1 MKKLLNAK
9 IVEKHWIWAI
19 APVIIFL
26 VAVIVFTSFA
36 VTNKDVTKGM
46 NIGIDFAGG
55 SILTVE
61 LGSDILNDK
70 SKYDEHYKAIEN
82 ILTSNEIAK
91 QVVEIAKEMGI
102 EISESAAVASIS
114 YVQTSGSGGEMSL
127 VIKYDNISST
137 FDNATNDLTTE
148 RNKLLENQI
157 KSYYETNYADAGVTI
172 STSYIGATASADLI
186 KTALVAVSVSLVL
199 ILIYIMI
206 RFEVLSG
213 VAAIIGLIHDVAM
226 MVFLVIIFRI
236 QVNSAFIAALITI
249 VSYSINN
256 TIVVFDRVRE
266 NKKKEIGGSKSM
278 GRTRSAI
285 VDNNKIVNA
294 SVMQTLTRS
303 INSTI
308 TTMVAIT
315 LFAIIGTASVR
326 EFALP
331 VIFGLVAGF
340 YSSLVI
346 APSLYCLMKNSI
358 DKRKLMDRDGAVK
371 KDKDKPKYAGVKN

>member
-1 MKKLLNAK
+1 MKMPKKAR
-9 IVEKHWIWAI
+9 IVEKHGIWAI
-19 APVIIFL
+19 APVLIFL
-26 VAVIVFTSFA
+26 IAVIVFTSFA
-36 VTNKDVTKGM
+36 VKNKDMSKGM

-61 LGSDILNDK
+61 LGSDILND
-70 SKYDEHYKAIEN
+70 SEKYNEHYDHIES
-82 ILTSNEIAK
+82 ILTSEDIAK
-91 QVVEIAKEMGI
+91 QVVDIAKEEYGI
-102 EISESAAVASIS
+102 DIPVSSALASIS
-114 YVQTSGSGGEMSL
+114 YVQTSGNDTDMSL
-127 VIKYDNISST
+127 IIKYDNISSAYDT
-137 FDNATNDLTTE
+137 KMNDITTQ
-148 RNKLLENQI
+148 RNKILENQI
-157 KSYYETNYADAGVTI
+157 RDYYETNYPDNGITV
-172 STSYIGATASADLI
+172 STSYIGATASATLI
-186 KTALVAVSVSLVL
+186 KTALGAVAITMVL

-206 RFEVLSG
+206 RFEIWSG
-213 VAAIIGLIHDVAM
+213 IAAVVALIHDVAM

-266 NKKKEIGGSKSM
+266 NQKKEKSIA
-278 GRTRSAI
+278 RSTML
-285 VDNNKIVNA
+285 DNNSIVND
-294 SVMQTLTRS
+294 SIMQTLVRS

-331 VIFGLVAGF
+331 VIFGLLAGF

-346 APSLYCLMKNSI
+346 APSWYCLMKNTA
-358 DKRKLMDRDGAVK
+358 DKRKAVK
-371 KDKDKPKYAGVKN
+371 NNIIKKDKPKYAGAKN

>member
-1 MKKLLNAK
+1 MKKLQNAK

-19 APVIIFL
+19 APVVIFL

-36 VTNKDVTKGM
+36 VINKDISKGM

-61 LGSDILNDK
+61 LGSDVLNN
-70 SKYDEHYKAIEN
+70 SDEYNKHYQKIESV
-82 ILTSNEIAK
+82 LTSNEIAG
-91 QVVEIAKEMGI
+91 QVVEYAKTLGI
-102 EISESAAVASIS
+102 EITESAAVASIS
-114 YVQTSGSGGEMSL
+114 YVQTSGSGSEMAL

-137 FDNATNDLTTE
+137 FDTKTNDLTNY
-148 RNKLLENQI
+148 RNTLLESQI
-157 KSYYETNYADAGVTI
+157 KEYYATEYQDESITI
-172 STSYIGATASADLI
+172 STSYIGATASASLI
-186 KTALVAVSVSLVL
+186 KTALIAVCVSLVL

-206 RFEVLSG
+206 RFEIWSG
-213 VAAIIGLIHDVAM
+213 IAAIIGLIHDVAM
-226 MVFLVIIFRI
+226 MVFLTTIFRVQI
-236 QVNSAFIAALITI
+236 NSAFIAALITI

-266 NKKKEIGGSKSM
+266 NKKKFSNVKNGM
-278 GRTRSAI
+278 
-285 VDNNKIVNA
+285 VDNNDMVNESIV
-294 SVMQTLTRS
+294 QTLTRS

-331 VIFGLVAGF
+331 VIFGLIAGF

-346 APSLYCLMKNSI
+346 APSLYCLMKNSV
-358 DKRKLMDRDGAVK
+358 DKRKIAKRDGIIQK
-371 KDKDKPKYAGVKN
+371 KDGPKYAGQKAN